1 MRNKNVIDT
10 ATEME
15 YIVDLRNGNIVLHMS
30 SDVDIS
36 DGPYSYYKNFYQA
49 DLFSLNIL
57 RQNANEEMIKT
68 DKFPTT
74 MARDIMGYKQTITTN
89 KIVPT
94 MQWLQDTYPEKFI

>member
-1 MRNKNVIDT
+1 MRNKNIIDT

-15 YIVDLRNGNIVLHMS
+15 YIVDLRNGNILLHMS

-36 DGPYSYYKNFYQA
+36 DGPYSYCKNFYQA
-49 DLFSLNIL
+49 DLLSLNIL
-57 RQNANEEMIKT
+57 RQNSNEEMIKT
-68 DKFPTT
+68 DKFPST